1 MELQETF
8 DRFLTDMKLEGKA
21 DMTLVEYA
29 NRLSRFKKYLIR
41 HKKALNEINHN
52 DIVEFTR
59 EMFKNNLSSTT
70 IKCELSTLY
79 VYSLWGVKNGI
90 LKHVSLSPADY
101 PKTNTAKK
109 RIRRL
114 ADENIQAFIAYID
127 NLQENIRAAFWLMYG
142 TGARVGEVAHLT
154 VADVQLKGRAVY
166 VNITEAKWGSDRCIP
181 ILDQQAARIVWQYR
195 QSVGLTKQPLFR
207 LSRRTLQWYA
217 TKFAKETGVEFH
229 CHLLRHTFAAKLTEK
244 GVPITTIQYLL
255 GHRTVAMTAY
265 YAQSALVDVT
275 SITPTI

>member
-1 MELQETF
+1 MEAQEAF
-8 DRFLTDMKLEGKA
+8 DRFLKDMKLEGKA
-21 DMTLVEYA
+21 TGTLIEYQ
-29 NRLSRFKKYLIR
+29 NRLSSFKKYLMR
-41 HKKALNEINHN
+41 HKKALNEVKHV

-59 EMFKNNLSSTT
+59 EMLQFGWKPTT
-70 IKCELSTLY
+70 LKCALSTIY
-79 VYSLWGVKNGI
+79 VFNKWACNNDV
-90 LKHVSLSPADY
+90 VSQLFLSPTDY

-114 ADENIQAFIAYID
+114 SDENIRAFIAYID
-127 NLQENIRAAFWLMYG
+127 TLQENIRAAFWLMYG

-154 VADVQLKGRAVY
+154 VADVQLKGHSVY
-166 VNITEAKWGSDRCIP
+166 VNITDAKWGSDRCVPVI
-181 ILDQQAARIVWQYR
+181 DQQAARIIWQYR
-195 QSVGLTKQPLFR
+195 QSVYVDNQPLFR

-217 TKFAKETGVEFH
+217 TKFAQETGIKFH

>member
-1 MELQETF
+1 
-8 DRFLTDMKLEGKA
+8 MKLEGKA

-41 HKKALNEINHN
+41 HKKALNEVKHD

-59 EMFKNNLSSTT
+59 EMFKFGLKTT
-70 IKCELSTLY
+70 TLKCELSTLY
-79 VYSLWGVKNGI
+79 VYSLWAVKNGI
-90 LKHVSLSPADY
+90 INHVFLSPADY

-114 ADENIQAFIAYID
+114 SDENIRAFIAYID
-127 NLQENIRAAFWLMYG
+127 SLQENIRTAFWLMYG
-142 TGARVGEVAHLT
+142 TGARVGEVAHLKAT
-154 VADVQLKGRAVY
+154 DVQLKGRAVY
-166 VNITEAKWGSDRCIP
+166 INISDAKWGSDRCIP
-181 ILDQQAARIVWQYR
+181 VIDKQAAKIVWQYR
-195 QSVGLTKQPLFR
+195 QSVGPSNQPLFR
-207 LSRRTLQWYA
+207 VSRRTLQWYA
-217 TKFAKETGVEFH
+217 TKFAQETGIDFH
-229 CHLLRHTFAAKLTEK
+229 CHLLRHTFAARLTEK

-265 YAQSALVDVT
+265 YAQSALVDMT